1 MSKGKVTWKSPSNI
15 AIVKYWGKFG
25 NQLPKNTSISFTL
38 ENAHSITT
46 LTWTPASMEN
56 PVGVSFLF
64 EGHQNLTFENRIQKF
79 IAGIQ
84 ETYFPFLKDYFL
96 FFESSNSFPHSSGI
110 ASSASGMSAIALCL
124 CSMEQ
129 VLTGNLSNE
138 QEFFHK
144 ASVIARLG
152 SGSASRSVFPIMALW
167 GEHPD
172 ISGSSNEFAI
182 PFSENIHPVFNTFHD
197 DILIISH
204 KEKSVSSTA
213 GHHLMKG
220 NPFAEA
226 RYQQA
231 NNRIKQITQILKQG
245 EIDAFGLMAEA
256 EALTL
261 HALMMCSEP
270 SYMLMEPASLIV
282 IKKIQQFRKETKLP
296 VYFTLDAGPNIHILY
311 PGSEEKTINTWISQ
325 ELTPHCAGG
334 KIIRDKVGKGPIKI

>member
-1 MSKGKVTWKSPSNI
+1 
-15 AIVKYWGKFG
+15 
-25 NQLPKNTSISFTL
+25 
-38 ENAHSITT
+38 
-46 LTWTPASMEN
+46 
-56 PVGVSFLF
+56 
-64 EGHQNLTFENRIQKF
+64 
-79 IAGIQ
+79 
-84 ETYFPFLKDYFL
+84 
-96 FFESSNSFPHSSGI
+96 
-110 ASSASGMSAIALCL
+110 
-124 CSMEQ
+124 
-129 VLTGNLSNE
+129 
-138 QEFFHK
+138 
-144 ASVIARLG
+144 
-152 SGSASRSVFPIMALW
+152 MALW
-167 GEHPD
+167 GQHPD
-172 ISGSSNEFAI
+172 ISASSNEFAI

-213 GHHLMKG
+213 GHHLMEG
-220 NPFAEA
+220 NPFAGA

-282 IKKIQQFRKETKLP
+282 IEKIQQFRKEAKLP

-311 PGSEEKTINTWISQ
+311 PGSEENTINTWISQ

>member
-1 MSKGKVTWKSPSNI
+1 MSNNKVTWKSPSNI
-15 AIVKYWGKFG
+15 AIVKYWGKYG
-25 NQLPKNTSISFTL
+25 NQLPKNTSVSFTL
-38 ENAHSITT
+38 DNAHSITT
-46 LTWTPASMEN
+46 MTWSPASKEN
-56 PVGVSFLF
+56 PAGISFYF
-64 EGHQNLTFENRIQKF
+64 EGSKNPAFENRIQKF

-84 ETYFPFLKDYFL
+84 EVYFPFLKDYFL
-96 FFESSNSFPHSSGI
+96 VFESSNSFPHSSGI

-129 VLTGNLSNE
+129 TLTGNLSEE
-138 QEFFHK
+138 QEFYHK

-152 SGSASRSVFPIMALW
+152 SGSASRSVFPVMALW

-182 PFSENIHPVFNTFHD
+182 PFGDYIHPVFKTYHD

-213 GHHLMKG
+213 GHHLMEG
-220 NPFAEA
+220 NPFAAA

-231 NNRIKQITQILKQG
+231 NDRIGQIAQILKNG
-245 EIDAFGLMAEA
+245 DTEAFGMLAEA

-270 SYMLMEPASLIV
+270 SYMLMEPASLMV
-282 IKKIQQFRKETKLP
+282 IKKIQQFRTDTKLP

-311 PGSEEKTINTWISQ
+311 PENDVIPVHEWISK
-325 ELTPHCAGG
+325 ELAPHCAGG
-334 KIIRDKVGKGPIKI
+334 KIIRDKVGQGPTKL